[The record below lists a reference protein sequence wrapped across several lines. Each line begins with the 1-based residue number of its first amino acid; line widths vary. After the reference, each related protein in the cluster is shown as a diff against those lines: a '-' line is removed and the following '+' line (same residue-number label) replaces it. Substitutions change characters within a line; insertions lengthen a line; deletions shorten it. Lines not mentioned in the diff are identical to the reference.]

1 VIDTAGSERGQRF
14 KALLNRASVFLRM
27 ARYADAIAD
36 ADVALSLGLGEAAEI
51 ERAQNLRA
59 RAAQL
64 LKSSGESV

>member
-1 VIDTAGSERGQRF
+1 
-14 KALLNRASVFLRM
+14 M